1 MNFSLPTSAAGR
13 IAFANKRPEFRR
25 MAVRGAMLELV
36 TFGFYRFWLATDLRR
51 HLWSHTSVD
60 GDTAEYTGTAK
71 ELLIGFL
78 FALAI
83 LAPLYLFYFLIG
95 LEAERLK
102 AFASI
107 PLGLFFYLFLQ
118 FAIYRARRY
127 RLTRTVWRGVRFS
140 MTGSGWNYA
149 WRAALWSLLVGVT
162 FGIALPW
169 RHAALERF
177 KMRHTAYGNLPGRFD
192 GTGWELFKRGWW
204 LWLLVALIAI
214 TIPGVAI
221 AFAAMSK
228 TREAANVAVGLS
240 TLLLIPAYICA
251 PFIYGAY
258 KAIEWRWWVSGLRI
272 GEVSF
277 ESSLKRGALI
287 GLYWKVVGWGFLF
300 LIVLSVIV
308 GSLVA
313 AGAAVSGAAAT
324 ADKFMLVSQQ
334 LPVLIGTVV
343 SYVAL
348 ALALG
353 AVLRIYLTHDVW
365 KRVADSVSVYNLAAA
380 DNVTVQGNLVGALG
394 EGFADSL
401 DVAGF

>member
-1 MNFSLPTSAAGR
+1 
-13 IAFANKRPEFRR
+13 
-25 MAVRGAMLELV
+25 
-36 TFGFYRFWLATDLRR
+36 
-51 HLWSHTSVD
+51 
-60 GDTAEYTGTAK
+60 
-71 ELLIGFL
+71 
-78 FALAI
+78 
-83 LAPLYLFYFLIG
+83 

-149 WRAALWSLLVGVT
+149 WRAALWSLLVAVT

-177 KMRHTAYGNLPGRFD
+177 KMRHTAYGDLRGRFD
-192 GTGWELFKRGWW
+192 GTGWTLFKRGWW
-204 LWLLVALIAI
+204 LWLLVVLIVVA
-214 TIPGVAI
+214 IPGVAI
-221 AFAAMSK
+221 AIAVVGKTKGAA
-228 TREAANVAVGLS
+228 TAAGVIAS
-240 TLLLIPAYICA
+240 LLVIPAYITA

-258 KAIEWRWWVSGLRI
+258 KAIEWRWWVSGLRF
-272 GEVSF
+272 GDVSF
-277 ESSLKRGALI
+277 GSSLNRGALI
-287 GLYWKVVGWGFLF
+287 GLYWKVIGWGFLF
-300 LIVLSVIV
+300 LILLGAIV

-313 AGAAVSGAAAT
+313 AGAAVSGGAAT

-365 KRVADSVSVYNLAAA
+365 KRVADSVLVINLTAA
-380 DNVTVQGNLVGALG
+380 DNVAAQGDLVGALG